1 MVVLLSSC
9 AENVDPIEE
18 QSNKAEIMQHLLTF
32 YSGVHAYCLPGCE
45 DGEEMTYNDLY
56 SYIEASFPT
65 ELFVMESD
73 TVLAKYTEE
82 GFYIYMVPAGTNT
95 WGYEGLFD
103 AGRFSKD
110 DLISYDE

>member
-9 AENVDPIEE
+9 TEEVDPIEDGA
-18 QSNKAEIMQHLLTF
+18 KRAETMQYLMTF
-32 YSGVHAYCLPGCE
+32 YLGVHAYCMQGCE
-45 DGEEMTYNDLY
+45 EGEELTYNDLY

-82 GFYIYMVPAGTNT
+82 GFYIYMVPTGNNIY
-95 WGYEGLFD
+95 GYEGLFE
-103 AGRFSKD
+103 AGQFDSD
-110 DLISYDE
+110 DVMVYDE